1 MIPLLAVSC
10 AISPID
16 AVNCEP
22 ENDPVNSNLV
32 VASAHLR
39 FVDEPKFPLLLNWS
53 SVLLPAGE
61 VVAPVAVKS

>member
-39 FVDEPKFPLLLNWS
+39 FVDEPKFPLLLN
-53 SVLLPAGE
+53 
-61 VVAPVAVKS
+61 